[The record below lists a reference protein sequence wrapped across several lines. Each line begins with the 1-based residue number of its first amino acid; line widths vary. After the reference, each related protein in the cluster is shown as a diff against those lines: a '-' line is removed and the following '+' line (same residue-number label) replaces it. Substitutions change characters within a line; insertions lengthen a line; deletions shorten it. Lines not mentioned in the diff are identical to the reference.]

1 MLFFSGKENV
11 TTINHQDLS
20 IEELKDIYET
30 YRLAWLKDQDSKKRN
45 IMYKI
50 NRIMGDKVNEEYKR
64 IHPVARK
71 KRI

>member
-30 YRLAWLKDQDSKKRN
+30 YRLAWLKDQDIKKRN

-50 NRIMGDKVNEEYKR
+50 NRIMGDKMNEEYKR

>member
-1 MLFFSGKENV
+1 MLFISGKENV

-50 NRIMGDKVNEEYKR
+50 NRIMGDKMNEEYKR